1 MQVPRS
7 ISQTHSEF
15 DGSLNLLLTQAQEIV
30 VKLDVPML
38 KGDNNRRTAKLKDA
52 QLVSLVDLCPGAV
65 VLLVN
70 AKVVSGGFVFHSQVR

>member
-1 MQVPRS
+1 MPRS

-15 DGSLNLLLTQAQEIV
+15 DGSLNLLLTQAQEIM
-30 VKLDVPML
+30 VKLDAPML

-65 VLLVN
+65 VLLMN